1 MNDFTEYIQEK
12 DESFRYMLLS
22 RMQSDCAY
30 YLGNGRLYGPHLWAG
45 NERDQI
51 KDMKIL
57 WNSFPDD
64 KKPEWISY
72 EDILAFEQRLLPRY
86 KQQQDKLDMIAR
98 HLKFEVYRPFN
109 NLNPHDANTVYFYK
123 RCDGQVDY
131 KHPDFI
137 FDNTDM
143 NGNFSYDYACHGQFD
158 LRYEQWGYDLSEHLM
173 QFCSTRSD
181 YEVHVMTPIAR
192 IDYLFCSGQV
202 GESLY
207 FYSEN
212 DFLIRLK
219 KDNYHGT
226 PMTVTLYRDSSGN
239 TISNAFLMD
248 MDPPIQ
254 GFSVENYHEAKEVKQ
269 T

>member
-1 MNDFTEYIQEK
+1 MNDFIEYIQEK

-64 KKPEWISY
+64 KKTEWLSY
-72 EDILAFEQRLLPRY
+72 EDILAYERRLEPRY
-86 KQQQDKLDMIAR
+86 KQQQDELDRIAR
-98 HLKFEVYRPFN
+98 HLNIEVYRPVT
-109 NLNPHDANTVYFYK
+109 NLNPYDANTVYFHK
-123 RCDGQVDY
+123 RGDRQVDY

-137 FDNTDM
+137 FDNTDE
-143 NGNFSYDYACHGQFD
+143 NGKFSYDYACRGQFN
-158 LRYEQWGYDLSEHLM
+158 LRSDCWSTSLIEHLK
-173 QFCSTRSD
+173 QLFNP
-181 YEVHVMTPIAR
+181 VAR
-192 IDYLFCSGQV
+192 IDCLYGSGEI

-207 FYSEN
+207 FYCEK
-212 DFLIRLK
+212 DFLKRFK
-219 KDNYHGT
+219 EDNYYGS

-239 TISNAFLMD
+239 TISTAFLLD

-254 GFSVENYHEAKEVKQ
+254 GFCVENISKQGSEKENE
-269 T
+269 

>member
-1 MNDFTEYIQEK
+1 MNNFIEYIREK
-12 DESFRYMLLS
+12 DARFRYMLLS

-30 YLGNGRLYGPHLWAG
+30 YLGNGRIYGQHLWAG
-45 NERDQI
+45 NEMDQI
-51 KDMKIL
+51 EYMKIL
-57 WNSFPDD
+57 WNCFPEDQ
-64 KKPEWISY
+64 KPEWLSY
-72 EDILAFEQRLLPRY
+72 EDILAYERRLDSRY
-86 KQQQDKLDMIAR
+86 KQQQDELERIAR
-98 HLKFEVYRPFN
+98 HLNIEVYRPEN
-109 NLNPHDANTVYFYK
+109 HLNPYDANTVYLHK

-137 FDNTDM
+137 FDNTDV

-158 LRYEQWGYDLSEHLM
+158 LRSDCWSANLIEHLK
-173 QFCSTRSD
+173 QLFNP
-181 YEVHVMTPIAR
+181 VAR
-192 IDYLFCSGQV
+192 IDYLYGSGKI

-207 FYSEN
+207 FYCEK
-212 DFLIRLK
+212 DFLKRLK
-219 KDNYHGT
+219 EDNYYGT

>member
-1 MNDFTEYIQEK
+1 MNDFIEYIREK
-12 DESFRYMLLS
+12 DARFRYMLLS

-72 EDILAFEQRLLPRY
+72 EDILAYERRLDPRY
-86 KQQQDKLDMIAR
+86 KQQQDELDRIAR
-98 HLKFEVYRPFN
+98 HLNIEVYRPVT
-109 NLNPHDANTVYFYK
+109 NLNPYDANTVYFHK
-123 RCDGQVDY
+123 RGDRQVDY

-137 FDNTDM
+137 FDNTDE
-143 NGNFSYDYACHGQFD
+143 NGKFSYDYACRGQFN
-158 LRYEQWGYDLSEHLM
+158 LRSDCWNASLIEHLK
-173 QFCSTRSD
+173 QLCNP
-181 YEVHVMTPIAR
+181 VAR
-192 IDYLFCSGQV
+192 IDCLYGSGEI

-207 FYSEN
+207 FYCEK
-212 DFLIRLK
+212 DFLKRFK
-219 KDNYHGT
+219 EDNYYGS
-226 PMTVTLYRDSSGN
+226 PMTVTLYLDSSGN
-239 TISNAFLMD
+239 TISTAFLLD

-254 GFSVENYHEAKEVKQ
+254 GFSIENYHEAKEVKQ